1 MFPHVFV
8 LPNLEALTGLSI
20 RLATKDNVICFPD
33 HRPPF
38 LGTFP
43 HQTMIV
49 PSFNTTLKKMFRV
62 YPYCELDSP
71 PDTLIISHNF
81 IMEESLCL
89 TLKEHLAPLKG

>member
-38 LGTFP
+38 SGTFP
-43 HQTMIV
+43 HQTHDRALLQHY
-49 PSFNTTLKKMFRV
+49 S
-62 YPYCELDSP
+62 
-71 PDTLIISHNF
+71 
-81 IMEESLCL
+81 
-89 TLKEHLAPLKG
+89 